1 MAVASR
7 FCTLGFGARNNSRR
21 TRRRCVRL
29 CTRDGTPCPGLLRRA
44 GLWRKMRR
52 SLPPLC
58 KSLLGKM
65 VRRTGQTFWTPSFP
79 KGLPRRR
86 RFRERSRSSCR
97 SSPPSQRHEQ
107 EPLCAQDAQEATVTF
122 RSMVVPSLW
131 TSRGRSSQNRWAKLT
146 SLRTGTGFGF
156 FFAVGRP
163 TCFKNPGKAVSTSTS
178 ALKPWN
184 HLIAVRLGAC
194 DAKGRRPAIVITSSF
209 EVWIGNPS
217 GTEGMNVEAQELFG
231 FGVGDYEER
240 EVRRL
245 LSPLYC
251 AFIPSIFG

>member
-107 EPLCAQDAQEATVTF
+107 EPLCAQDAQEATDFSIDGGAKPLDITREIQPEQVGEADFTE
-122 RSMVVPSLW
+122 
-131 TSRGRSSQNRWAKLT
+131 NRY
-146 SLRTGTGFGF
+146 R
-156 FFAVGRP
+156 
-163 TCFKNPGKAVSTSTS
+163 
-178 ALKPWN
+178 
-184 HLIAVRLGAC
+184 
-194 DAKGRRPAIVITSSF
+194 
-209 EVWIGNPS
+209 VWIFFCCWKTNMFQKSGEGCFNFNFRFKTMEPS
-217 GTEGMNVEAQELFG
+217 DSCQ
-231 FGVGDYEER
+231 VGC
-240 EVRRL
+240 V
-245 LSPLYC
+245 
-251 AFIPSIFG
+251 